1 MMRGDPYSERRVAA
15 RRRLRRL
22 EDTAVQ
28 QLRQARAAGE
38 RPYSLGRALGLSNG
52 SIRQIL
58 EGETY
63 KDVS

>member
-22 EDTAVQ
+22 EADAVQ
-28 QLRQARAAGE
+28 RLRRARVAGE
-38 RPYSLGRALGLSNG
+38 RPYRLGRAWGLSSG

-63 KDVS
+63 KDVL